1 MWKNMLYFALG
12 NTKMIHVMLFQ
23 VENTDHGYVV
33 SAYDPVRRDGWKP
46 LRNFGDRQ
54 GDARGFMLYDA
65 PFLPYEKTMLLAK
78 NYNPKV
84 KYIRICRDRYN
95 RQQITEP

>member
-33 SAYDPVRRDGWKP
+33 SAYDPVRRDG
-46 LRNFGDRQ
+46 
-54 GDARGFMLYDA
+54 
-65 PFLPYEKTMLLAK
+65 
-78 NYNPKV
+78 
-84 KYIRICRDRYN
+84 
-95 RQQITEP
+95 